1 MLVIVLFTSIF
12 AACSDNSAEKQLSQA
27 ESLIIEQ
34 PDSTVAILVYMDT
47 TNMSE
52 DQIARQQLLYLYT
65 RLIYGN
71 QFPLDSTGIAEGDK
85 IFTGA
90 LDENEVKW
98 LIAKSA
104 EAKRRGNPVPVLSC

>member
-52 DQIARQQLLYLYT
+52 DQIARQQY
-65 RLIYGN
+65 
-71 QFPLDSTGIAEGDK
+71 D
-85 IFTGA
+85 
-90 LDENEVKW
+90 
-98 LIAKSA
+98 
-104 EAKRRGNPVPVLSC
+104 

>member
-1 MLVIVLFTSIF
+1 MSLLHRMNDRNINTLYSLFGMLVIVLFTSIF

-52 DQIARQQLLYLYT
+52 DQIARQQY
-65 RLIYGN
+65 
-71 QFPLDSTGIAEGDK
+71 D
-85 IFTGA
+85 
-90 LDENEVKW
+90 
-98 LIAKSA
+98 
-104 EAKRRGNPVPVLSC
+104 